1 MARTKVTPVGDPK
14 PRGRKGKVPTQSTSP
29 IHSLGFDEVSEEAL
43 LSSVEYQT
51 LSRWFTERCNFPLQD
66 AQRTSLRLIRD
77 FKVKD
82 LQTMYY
88 LLMRDS
94 KFLNQFLPVG
104 YLVTVEQQLHSE
116 FYRIFEQLS
125 AAEIYQL
132 FRNLGFS
139 KGLCELFYVNEISG
153 LVLQSLMNVETELT
167 NLRVPSLVARSV
179 AYKIMEWKACGVPRK
194 YFLTNPDNVDV
205 REELSQL
212 IQLPSKLVDIVPQ
225 QEYSTN
231 NSLFLPSV
239 GDSQGNTTL
248 QMALQTILEDLPA
261 NNLNCDHLD
270 SAPGDDENDFDFEV
284 FSSFDMNETESPDF
298 PELSGGFSPI
308 EHIPDVSLQLFPSNS
323 LLNEDNQMEV
333 VDSASTE
340 GRRSPR
346 CRKRSFSSC
355 DPSFEFSGEKVKKE
369 SKRVSYVLLLSLKSL
384 LKISF
389 CLI

>member
-14 PRGRKGKVPTQSTSP
+14 PRARKGKVPTQSTSP
-29 IHSLGFDEVSEEAL
+29 VHSLGFDEVSEETL
-43 LSSVEYQT
+43 LNSVEYQT
-51 LSRWFTERCNFPLQD
+51 LRHWFTERCNFPLQD
-66 AQRTSLRLIRD
+66 AKRTSLRLVRD

-94 KFLNQFLPVG
+94 KFLSQFLPVG

-116 FYRIFEQLS
+116 FYRIFEQLT

-179 AYKIMEWKACGVPRK
+179 AYKIMEWKACGVPKK

-205 REELSQL
+205 QEELSQL

-225 QEYSTN
+225 QEYSAN

-239 GDSQGNTTL
+239 TDFQGNTTL
-248 QMALQTILEDLPA
+248 QMALQTILKDLPV
-261 NNLNCDHLD
+261 NNLSCDHLD
-270 SAPGDDENDFDFEV
+270 CAPDDENDFDFEV
-284 FSSFDMNETESPDF
+284 FSSFDMDETESPDF
-298 PELSGGFSPI
+298 QDLSGGFSPI
-308 EHIPDVSLQLFPSNS
+308 EHNPDVSLELFPSNS
-323 LLNEDNQMEV
+323 LLNEDNQIEV

-346 CRKRSFSSC
+346 CRKRSLSSC
-355 DPSFEFSGEKVKKE
+355 DPSFEFSGERIKKE
-369 SKRVSYVLLLSLKSL
+369 PKRVSDFLLLSLNSL
-384 LKISF
+384 LITLF
-389 CLI
+389 C